1 MKKFFLM
8 IAVFFTAAFSYGQTF
23 VLKSITSPK
32 GNQIATIETMLDEPE
47 IFDLS
52 AKDIEKIRKLQSCVI
67 KLKDTDEGLEILSCN
82 ISNFP
87 IRGGMVFYEDSEKE
101 DHFLYR
107 NDDGDIMFDITLKTT
122 FGYYRGFTLGIYK
135 DEAFW
140 WFNKDIKKQGAFLFE
155 RK

>member
-1 MKKFFLM
+1 
-8 IAVFFTAAFSYGQTF
+8 
-23 VLKSITSPK
+23 
-32 GNQIATIETMLDEPE
+32 MLDEPE

-140 WFNKDIKKQGAFLFE
+140 WFNKDIKKQGAFLQ
-155 RK
+155 